1 MITSNFRIIKSNFSY
16 DLLIVGG
23 GISACVFASKYLQ
36 NNITKKIALIE
47 VGRRLGGRSSTRIS
61 RRFKGWEL
69 NHGAPN
75 FNINNTNENPL
86 LKNYIDELL
95 ENKFIKIDD
104 SDLIS
109 LGDESKLETIKKSE
123 FSCGDSYLS
132 SFSMSKLSLK
142 IIELNNLR
150 GKIDLFFETLIV
162 DLNFKNNEWT
172 LTSKNGDKF
181 KSKYL
186 ICATNLLVHKRSMK
200 ILNINQIPLRKAI
213 PKNKDKK
220 IDLLLNF
227 LDKQSFIPRL
237 TFLIYTNENY
247 SYKDFYSKKYR
258 YFYLKKSLE
267 NKYKFER
274 VIFQLQDN
282 NKLGIVVHTKNIDF
296 INSYL
301 NAKDEDFFKQKIF
314 ANFNEL
320 FSNNSIVNQLT
331 CNEGISIMKWRA
343 SQPTICAV
351 PLNLQFNK
359 KYNVGFCGDWFE
371 GEGFGRI
378 EGSILSA
385 LILGEKF
392 KTHSNTSLSI

>member
-1 MITSNFRIIKSNFSY
+1 MKNNLSY
-16 DLLIVGG
+16 DLLIIGG

-47 VGRRLGGRSSTRIS
+47 VGRGLGGRSSTRIS
-61 RRFKGWEL
+61 KRFKGWKL

-75 FNINNTNENPL
+75 FNICNSKDNLL
-86 LKNYIDELL
+86 LKNYINELL

-104 SDLIS
+104 SQLIS
-109 LGDESKLETIKKSE
+109 LGDKPKLENIKNSE
-123 FSCGDSYLS
+123 FYLGDSYLS
-132 SFSMSKLSLK
+132 SFFMSQLSQK
-142 IIELNNLR
+142 IIEFNNLS
-150 GKIDLFFETLIV
+150 GKIDFFFETLIV
-162 DLNFKNNEWT
+162 DLKFTNSEWI

-186 ICATNLLVHKRSMK
+186 ICTTNLLLHKRSLK
-200 ILNINQIPLRKAI
+200 ILNVNQIPLRKAI
-213 PKNKDKK
+213 PQNKDKK
-220 IDLLLNF
+220 IDLLFNF
-227 LDKQSFIPRL
+227 LDKQLFIPRL

-274 VIFQLQDN
+274 VIFQLQED
-282 NKLGIVVHTKNIDF
+282 NKLGIVVHTKNIDL
-296 INSYL
+296 INSFI
-301 NAKDEDFFKQKIF
+301 NAKDEDLFKQKIF
-314 ANFNEL
+314 KSFNTL
-320 FSNNSIVNQLT
+320 FRGNSSVNQLT

-343 SQPTICAV
+343 SQPSGCVV
-351 PLNLQFNK
+351 PLSLQFSRK
-359 KYNVGFCGDWFE
+359 HKIGFCGDWFE

-392 KTHSNTSLSI
+392 KNHSNNFLSI